1 MSCIVMKYESL
12 AALANAVEA
21 RLNCDYN
28 FWGFDAPDSL
38 YRAFEDCRTVRLYS
52 AEDIYNRLYMLNA
65 KAYNERYKNHEEA
78 AVEKAP
84 IIDGS
89 RYIIHHRP
97 EYREHG
103 FAVRP
108 WHYYLAALLDCW
120 LYQTLEGVVK
130 NDPRRLAM
138 RDFRDS
144 LYGFI
149 IRNSPPYTA
158 VRFGELPPYLYREE
172 SKMRKLF
179 FRLGATME
187 LTQEEFEL
195 VCTSSDTAHD
205 FLRDKVARD
214 EFKLDGET
222 YSPANLSPCDNEFYH
237 KDDIEFEF

>member
-97 EYREHG
+97 EYWEHG

-120 LYQTLEGVVK
+120 LYQTLEGVVR

-138 RDFRDS
+138 RDFRDG

-158 VRFGELPPYLYREE
+158 VRLGELPLSGMEKDEDEGRIVVSCGDYEQKEE
-172 SKMRKLF
+172 ASK
-179 FRLGATME
+179 
-187 LTQEEFEL
+187 
-195 VCTSSDTAHD
+195 
-205 FLRDKVARD
+205 
-214 EFKLDGET
+214 
-222 YSPANLSPCDNEFYH
+222 
-237 KDDIEFEF
+237 